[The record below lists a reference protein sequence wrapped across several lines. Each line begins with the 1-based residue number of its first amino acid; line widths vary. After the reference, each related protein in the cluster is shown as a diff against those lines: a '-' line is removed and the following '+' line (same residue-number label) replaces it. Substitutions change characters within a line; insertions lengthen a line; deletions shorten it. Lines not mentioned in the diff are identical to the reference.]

1 MTESSLPPE
10 TDISTSALE
19 WSFLSVA
26 DVFPD
31 QAPIPY
37 SAQYNR
43 FCDVSLP
50 SSFSGL
56 ILKSTLDTEHQTQM
70 ESSLLSGSR
79 GPSPPSF

>member
-10 TDISTSALE
+10 TDISTPALE
-19 WSFLSVA
+19 WSFLSVV